1 MNIANKPKWN
11 PKTFLEVGKYLHTL
25 LVTEMSHGCDTF
37 LAKWKEKPK
46 AFAVWE
52 GLPNAAYRLR
62 SIAYAQGAY
71 PFMTPLT
78 AGQILLQW
86 WMAFE
91 GTEHG
96 GILAVGRDQ

>member
-1 MNIANKPKWN
+1 MPPGICN

-25 LVTEMSHGCDTF
+25 LVAEMSHGCDTF
-37 LAKWKEKPK
+37 LAEWKEKLKVFGKAYQTRLSPTPK
-46 AFAVWE
+46 GPIHFT
-52 GLPNAAYRLR
+52 
-62 SIAYAQGAY
+62 
-71 PFMTPLT
+71 TPLT
-78 AGQILLQW
+78 PGQTPRQW